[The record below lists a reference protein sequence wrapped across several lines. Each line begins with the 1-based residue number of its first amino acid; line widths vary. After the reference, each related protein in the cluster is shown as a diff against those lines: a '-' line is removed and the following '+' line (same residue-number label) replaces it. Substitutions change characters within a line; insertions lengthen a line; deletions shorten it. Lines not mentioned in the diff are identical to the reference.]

1 MLSKRLVMVTLIV
14 SSFGSIQAMADPTF
28 IALLETALVDKAA
41 YRAFEERF
49 KRNVCDVDKLLI
61 EPGMTVGQL
70 ITYGLRTVHRRG
82 ALAIAKLVQNSRSNK
97 KETFKTLYE
106 AYENDQKVL
115 ADMQDWL
122 YHFEEDVDAI
132 KIDIERGSC
141 LVQHIQ
147 CTIGEDI
154 ATLLEASIR
163 KDALAI
169 AKIVQD
175 TRSKKESVL
184 QTLCKV
190 CESDPRALEDLKTW
204 IDEFEEDIDRIDYD
218 PASPGKKIGDHI
230 TDGLQEKATRKAALA
245 VAMIVEE
252 KRSKNDIVMQTLYRA
267 YESDLEV
274 LEDLKKWV
282 DGLEGREDVDEVD
295 YDPAN
300 PGKKI
305 GERITEL
312 LNSPTTR
319 QKALAAAAVVQRDR
333 SFEKEVVRVLY
344 KAYEH
349 DNGVYDDLK
358 SWLNQFPVDIDK
370 VYYRLLK
377 DTIGDR
383 ITERLITDAHR
394 KEALAVAKLFQG
406 ARRNQESIVLTLFK
420 AYEQDQK
427 VFADLKEWQ
436 DFVKVDAHKIYYDF
450 DKKITLAQR
459 IDALKRNDLSDLFK
473 STTTNAHDGKKANWS
488 KAVGLG
494 ALAAGAGLLYYYMIY
509 KDPKKNV
516 SEKPQALPAAA

>member
-1 MLSKRLVMVTLIV
+1 MLSKRLLMLTLIV
-14 SSFGSIQAMADPTF
+14 SSFGSIQAMVDPTF
-28 IALLETALVDKAA
+28 KALLEAALADKAA

-49 KRNVCDVDKLLI
+49 KRNVCDVDKVLV
-61 EPGMTVGQL
+61 EPFTTVGKL
-70 ITYGLRTVHRRG
+70 ITHGLSTAHRRE
-82 ALAIAKLVQNSRSNK
+82 ALAVAKLVQNSRSD
-97 KETFKTLYE
+97 KTVTLRELYE
-106 AYENDQKVL
+106 AYVDDRKVL
-115 ADMQDWL
+115 ADLEDWFF
-122 YHFEEDVDAI
+122 HFGGDVDAI
-132 KIDIERGSC
+132 EYES
-141 LVQHIQ
+141 
-147 CTIGEDI
+147 IGEDI
-154 ATLLEASIR
+154 TTLLEAQSTR
-163 KDALAI
+163 KDALAV
-169 AKIVQD
+169 AKLAQD
-175 TRSKKESVL
+175 ARSEKELVV
-184 QTLCKV
+184 QTLYKV
-190 CESDPRALEDLKTW
+190 YESDPMALEDLKTW

-230 TDGLQEKATRKAALA
+230 TDGLKEKATRKAALA

-267 YESDLEV
+267 YESDLEA

-282 DGLEGREDVDEVD
+282 DGFEGREDVDEVD

-305 GERITEL
+305 GECITEL
-312 LNSPTTR
+312 LNSPATR

-333 SFEKEVVRVLY
+333 SFNNEVVRALY
-344 KAYEH
+344 KAYER

-358 SWLNQFPVDIDK
+358 SWLTLFPVDIDK
-370 VYYRLLK
+370 VYYDLLK

-383 ITERLITDAHR
+383 ITIRLSIDVHR
-394 KEALAVAKLFQG
+394 KEALAISKLLQG
-406 ARRNQESIVLTLFK
+406 ARSDQKTVLLTLFK

-436 DFVKVDAHKIYYDF
+436 DFVKADAHKIYYDYA
-450 DKKITLAQR
+450 KNITLAQR

-473 STTTNAHDGKKANWS
+473 STTTNARDGKKANWS

-509 KDPKKNV
+509 KDPKKSV